1 VDSSE
6 ARRSSRLRIQVPV
19 FLRGADPSGAEFIE
33 LTKTLNIS
41 AGGACITSAHALHP
55 EQMVHLTIPA
65 PSAALSSLIPSETPP
80 IVAKVRRV
88 DYLGDIRLFGL
99 EFLHP
104 LE

>member
-1 VDSSE
+1 VDSS
-6 ARRSSRLRIQVPV
+6 ASRRPRLRIQVPV

-33 LTKTLNIS
+33 LTKTINIS
-41 AGGACITSAHALHP
+41 AGGACITSVHALHP
-55 EQMVHLTIPA
+55 EQTVQLTIPA
-65 PSAALSSLIPSETPP
+65 PSAALSGLIPSETPP

-88 DYLGDIRLFGL
+88 DFLGDIHLFGL